1 MKKSVLHVGLLGA
14 GHLGKIHLRLLK
26 EVEAIKPVGFFDQ
39 NRDLAAR
46 IEEEYGIPAF
56 PSVEALLEG
65 CEAVDIVTPTVSHF
79 ACAKQALEAGKH
91 VFIEKPVTSTV
102 DEAKKLL
109 SLAEGANCIVQVGHV
124 ERFNPAFLAAD
135 GLDLEP
141 RFVESH
147 RLAMYNP
154 RGTDV
159 SVVLDLMIHDIDVL
173 LSVVK
178 SPVKDIQ
185 ASGVA
190 VVSKAAD
197 LANAR
202 IAFENGC
209 VANLTASRVS
219 LKNMRRMRFFQHSA
233 YVAIDFLEKSTEVVK
248 LSDEQ
253 PESGMSFPIGV
264 GESSRFLQYEK
275 AQVQEGNAIKL
286 ELECFAASILH
297 GAPVK
302 VSLADGVAA
311 LEVAQQVAEE
321 IERGVQANL

>member
-1 MKKSVLHVGLLGA
+1 MKKSVLRVGLLGA

-26 EVEAIKPVGFFDQ
+26 EVEAIEPVGFYDH
-39 NRDLAAR
+39 NPELAAQV
-46 IEEEYGIPAF
+46 EEEYGVPAF
-56 PSVEALLEG
+56 PSIAALLES
-65 CEAVDIVTPTVSHF
+65 CDAVDIVTPTISHF
-79 ACAKQALEAGKH
+79 ACAKQALDAGKH

-102 DEAKKLL
+102 DEAKELL
-109 SLAEGANCIVQVGHV
+109 SLARAAERIVQVGHV

-135 GLDLEP
+135 GLDLRP

-253 PESGMSFPIGV
+253 PTSGMSFPIGV

-286 ELECFAASILH
+286 ELECFAASILN
-297 GAPVK
+297 GEPVR

>member
-1 MKKSVLHVGLLGA
+1 MKNPVLNVGLLGA

-26 EVEAIKPVGFFDQ
+26 EVDAINPVGFYDP
-39 NRDLAAR
+39 NAALA
-46 IEEEYGIPAF
+46 ESVQEEYGIPAF
-56 PSVEALLEG
+56 SSIEALLEV
-65 CEAVDIVTPTVSHF
+65 CDAVDIVTPTINHF
-79 ACAKQALEAGKH
+79 DCASQALAAGKH

-102 DEAKKLL
+102 DEAQQLL
-109 SLAEGANCIVQVGHV
+109 KMAREADRIVQVGHV

-135 GLDLEP
+135 GLDLSP
-141 RFVESH
+141 QFVESH

-173 LSVVK
+173 LSVVR
-178 SPVKDIQ
+178 SPVKSIH

-248 LSDEQ
+248 LSDDQ
-253 PESGMSFPIGV
+253 PTSGMSFPIGV

-286 ELECFAASILH
+286 ELECFAASILN
-297 GAPVK
+297 GDPVR

-311 LEVAQQVAEE
+311 LEVAQHVAEE
-321 IERGVQANL
+321 IERGVKANL